1 MSKTVGVVI
10 ATSITVFL
18 PFDVGTFCAK
28 FEKLEKSFSE
38 HNKRVRS
45 KKCLE
50 SKPNFEK
57 LYEIYYFVRKMLNLG
72 YTIVFFISLIMKMKY
87 ILGSIL
93 AICVFFFVCNVVKNI
108 HHFP

>member
-10 ATSITVFL
+10 AITVFL
-18 PFDVGTFCAK
+18 PFDVGTLCAK

-38 HNKRVRS
+38 HSKRVRS

-57 LYEIYYFVRKMLNLG
+57 LYEIYYFVRKM
-72 YTIVFFISLIMKMKY
+72 Y
-87 ILGSIL
+87 
-93 AICVFFFVCNVVKNI
+93 C
-108 HHFP
+108 